1 MTSPHILCI
10 MSHYTDPVLS
20 LRRLEI
26 SRATLLPSL
35 AAQTRKPMLH
45 IVVSRHD
52 PHLQERLA
60 GYAETG
66 CDRLFLYRDSWRLY
80 GEDWQIPEGHCVI
93 GRCDDDDILR
103 ADFCAVTYHCAMVH
117 KERAIIWPVGL
128 VYWRGQVFRWH
139 HPGNQFLTLSTSR
152 GIDPHHKAHAV
163 IQREWK
169 SVRASNDPG
178 TIWIRHGDAETSTL
192 PKYRKAAASPADI
205 AAFGVDLAAIDA
217 AIAPSGQASAD
228 YTEHGRRARG
238 MRVSQWLSVH
248 GSDKVSVHNYGSFY
262 DDLFARLKPQAL
274 LEIGV
279 YRGASLRAWRAAGV
293 DRVIGVDNDPAASA
307 TMLGLN
313 VMLATMPGQAYAVA
327 ERVGLLDLIIDDGSH
342 LYPDYIATADV
353 LFDQLRPGGVYV
365 IEDIQ
370 TQDSVDA
377 LRRDGWTIEDLR
389 EKTGRYDDVI
399 AWRVRE

>member
-35 AAQTRKPMLH
+35 QAQTRKPTLH
-45 IVVSRHD
+45 IVLSRED
-52 PHLQERLA
+52 PHLKERLA
-60 GYAETG
+60 AYAETG
-66 CDRLFLYRDSWRLY
+66 CDRLFLYRDTWKLY
-80 GEDWQIPEGHCVI
+80 GEDWQIPEGHCIV
-93 GRCDDDDILR
+93 GRVDDDDVLC
-103 ADFCAVTYHCAMVH
+103 ADFCAIVHACGMVH

-128 VYWRGQVFRWH
+128 VYWRGQMFRWH

-163 IQREWK
+163 IQKEWR
-169 SVRASNDPG
+169 SVRASNEPG

-192 PKYRKAAASPADI
+192 AKYRKAVASPADI
-205 AAFGVDLAAIDA
+205 AAFRLDLAAIDA

-238 MRVSQWLSVH
+238 MRVSQWLSVY
-248 GSDKVSVHNYGSFY
+248 GSDKVSTHNYGSFY
-262 DDLFARLKPQAL
+262 DSLFERLKPQAL

-279 YRGASLRAWRAAGV
+279 YRGQSLLAWRAAGV
-293 DRVIGVDNDPAASA
+293 SSVFGVDRDVS
-307 TMLGLN
+307 LN
-313 VMLATMPGQAYAVA
+313 KGGRAVLYGTMPEDARTIARLVP
-327 ERVGLLDLIIDDGSH
+327 VLDLIIDDGSH
-342 LYPDYIATADV
+342 LYPDYTATADV
-353 LFDQLRPGGVYV
+353 LLERLRVGGVYV

-370 TQDSVDA
+370 TQDSIDA
-377 LRRDGWTIEDLR
+377 LRRDGWQIEDWR

-399 AWRVRE
+399 AWRVKE

>member
-1 MTSPHILCI
+1 MSPHILCI

-35 AAQTRKPMLH
+35 AAQTRKPTLH
-45 IVVSRHD
+45 IVVSAD
-52 PHLQERLA
+52 DSHLKERLA
-60 GYAETG
+60 AYAETG

-80 GEDWQIPEGHCVI
+80 GEDWQIPEGHCII
-93 GRCDDDDILR
+93 GRVDDDDVLR
-103 ADFCAVTYHCAMVH
+103 SDFCAVTYHCGMVH

-128 VYWRGQVFRWH
+128 VYWRGQMFRLEH
-139 HPGNQFLTLSTSR
+139 KGNQYLTLSTSR

-169 SVRASNDPG
+169 SVRASLEPG
-178 TIWIRHGDAETSTL
+178 WIWVRHGDAETSTL
-192 PKYRKAAASPADI
+192 AKYRGVPAGAWESDKWP
-205 AAFGVDLAAIDA
+205 VDLQAVDA

-238 MRVSQWLSVH
+238 MRVSQWLSVY
-248 GSDKVSVHNYGSFY
+248 GSDKVSTHNYGSFY
-262 DDLFARLKPQAL
+262 DDLFQRLRPQAL

-293 DRVIGVDNDPAASA
+293 ADVYGVDRDVAQSHCGPAV
-307 TMLGLN
+307 LYG
-313 VMLATMPGQAYAVA
+313 TMPEDAATIARRLPV
-327 ERVGLLDLIIDDGSH
+327 LDLIIDDGSH
-342 LYPDYIATADV
+342 LYPDYTATAEV
-353 LFDQLRPGGVYV
+353 LLQRLRPGGVYV

-377 LRRDGWTIEDLR
+377 LRRDGWQIEDWR

-399 AWRVRE
+399 AWRVRG